1 MNILEIQRLRTK
13 LTKMTTNQPFDLI
26 KCYAVVQLV
35 ARCVSEGGWKYPH
48 AAFKNEKNSA
58 QILGK
63 LQFSN
68 FNRNFF
74 DSPDYMNDFSEIYDM
89 LQAMSLKDFMREFL
103 PDYITQPDCAFDIL
117 EKVRYIEY
125 RCLALILA
133 KMDWLNSIGDS
144 FDYESYSEKVRS
156 IFTKEEWVRL
166 DYAVNCYRLDYSST
180 VKKAAHDA
188 NMIFVGYNCPAEYQ
202 IALYGDVREKLVGSW
217 TGKRRSW
224 QNYISNG
231 AHYIRKING
240 LNPKIDALDMDRAI
254 NKAAERIGNI
264 EVATDFLQAVLVD
277 SSNNDSKVENGFVL
291 PKFLGRLSD
300 NDTIAIIN
308 PSPDFLCQYPERFMA
323 HTTFVVP
330 YEPMAWV
337 LSNQFLTATFIPYK
351 DFGVYADHQIGA
363 PTDEIREF
371 SKVLMFTR
379 QLSGDQIN
387 SLGLRAYNAI
397 KEDGTFFAALPAE
410 YVAGETVQSMFNAL
424 FTLKKIDLL
433 PQRAFK
439 SAPKKKVYV
448 EAAILAEEAQI
459 QITDHEYFYGAD
471 GKTYLKKGLEEP
483 VLVFSEMLRTP
494 KSIYTVYREQI
505 SSRPAENRKH
515 PHSSAFT
522 PEIYFWYTVS
532 TSSSKTFGHKVEAY
546 TCYLPTDAQRKRQLF
561 GRGNKVKGAYAS
573 VSRFNDQDDIDDW
586 LENTLPFKPS
596 IHRGV
601 LEAFKKGEGRRLLDD
616 GHIALKTLWYL
627 QLDVDKMADSPQTNA
642 EKDLFFSSVGSLCL
656 DAEPEIFAEE
666 METFCADKTIEETAM
681 YWNILCRVIAFAVK
695 NGYLADNPV
704 EEYAS
709 SFREKRDAAITA
721 VRAAL
726 MKKTF
731 RIEEERS
738 LLDYLFTV
746 IPGKGEYISVL
757 IRFFTGL
764 EPNIVSALTWGDIH
778 AVAYTGIYQFWIYRQ
793 FKNNGED
800 PVPLE
805 YSEDYRR
812 LPIVPTLSEKLR
824 ERLDDIKKKTGL
836 TEKELRKV
844 QIIAKDDQLQNM
856 ETAKKVTPRNINNM
870 SKKAVGAI
878 GIQDII
884 VDLPD
889 MDEENG
895 TKETNLA
902 SYRGDIFRSNLRY
915 RAIECGFTESEI
927 QYFLGLRQTSP
938 FGKNYCDYLNSFSQ
952 LAMYQKLCRWPM
964 ASGNCEEIR
973 PRRNDVNFPCEV
985 SLPSAG
991 TSAIF
996 EIPVDRQTGLLT
1008 IHIEGEHGFHVQ
1020 MGLVDNEEG

>member
-1 MNILEIQRLRTK
+1 MKIMEKTELRRK
-13 LTKMTTNQPFDLI
+13 LSRMATDQPFDMI
-26 KCYAVVQLV
+26 KCYATVQLV
-35 ARCVSEGGWKYPH
+35 ARYVSESGWKYPH
-48 AAFKNEKNSA
+48 AAFKNEKNCV
-58 QILGK
+58 QILEK
-63 LQFSN
+63 LDFSH
-68 FNRNFF
+68 FDRSFF
-74 DSPDYMNDFSEIYDM
+74 DSADYAHEFSEIYDM
-89 LQAMSLKDFMREFL
+89 LQAMSLEDFIRMYL
-103 PDYITQPDCAFDIL
+103 PDYITQLDCAFKIL
-117 EKVRYIEY
+117 EKVRIIEY
-125 RCLALILA
+125 KCLALILA
-133 KMDWLNSIGDS
+133 KKDWLNSVVDT
-144 FDYESYSEKVRS
+144 FDDESYEPKVRN

-166 DYAVNCYRLDYSST
+166 VYAVNCYRFDYSST

-188 NMIFVGYNCPAEYQ
+188 YMIFREYNCPAEYQ
-202 IALYGDVREKLVGSW
+202 IALYGDAREKLVGSW

-224 QNYISNG
+224 QNFISNG

-254 NKAAERIGNI
+254 NEAADRIGNI

-277 SSNNDSKVENGFVL
+277 ASNNDSRVEIGFVL

-308 PSPDFLCQYPERFMA
+308 PSPDFLCQYPERLMD

-337 LSNQFLTATFIPYK
+337 LSNQFLAATFIPYK
-351 DFGVYADHQIGA
+351 HFGVSSADHQTGA
-363 PTDEIREF
+363 PADEIRHF
-371 SKVLMFTR
+371 TKVLMFTR

-387 SLGLRAYNAI
+387 SLGLRAYNTI
-397 KEDGTFFAALPAE
+397 KESGTFFAALPAE
-410 YVAGETVQSMFNAL
+410 YVAGETAQSMINAL
-424 FTLKKIDLL
+424 FTLKNIDLL

-448 EAAILAEEAQI
+448 EAAILAEEVQI
-459 QITDHEYFYGAD
+459 QVTDHEYFHGSD
-471 GKTYLKKGLEEP
+471 GKIYLKKVTEEP
-483 VLVFSEMLRTP
+483 VLVLPEMLRTP
-494 KSIYTVYREQI
+494 KSIYTVYRELI
-505 SSRPAENRKH
+505 YNRPAQYRTH
-515 PHSSAFT
+515 PNSYAFT
-522 PEIYFWYTVS
+522 SEIYFWYKVS
-532 TSSSKTFGHKVEAY
+532 QSPKTIGHKVEAY
-546 TCYLPTDAQRKRQLF
+546 VCYLPTDMQRKRRLLS
-561 GRGNKVKGAYAS
+561 RGNKINGAYAS
-573 VSRFNDQDDIDDW
+573 VSRYNDQDDIDDW
-586 LENTLPFKPS
+586 LEDVLPYKSS

-616 GHIALKTLWYL
+616 GCISLKTLWYL

-642 EKDLFFSSVGSLCL
+642 EKNLFSSNVGSLCL

-738 LLDYLFTV
+738 LLDYLFAV

-856 ETAKKVTPRNINNM
+856 ETAKKVTPRNINNL

-902 SYRGDIFRSNLRY
+902 SYRGDIFRAHFRY

-938 FGKNYCDYLNSFSQ
+938 FGKNYCDYLNDFSQ

-964 ASGNCEEIR
+964 ASGNCEEVR
-973 PRRNDVNFPCEV
+973 PKRNNMNIPCEV
-985 SLPSAG
+985 SLPSVRS
-991 TSAIF
+991 SAIF

-1020 MGLVDNEEG
+1020 MGLVET